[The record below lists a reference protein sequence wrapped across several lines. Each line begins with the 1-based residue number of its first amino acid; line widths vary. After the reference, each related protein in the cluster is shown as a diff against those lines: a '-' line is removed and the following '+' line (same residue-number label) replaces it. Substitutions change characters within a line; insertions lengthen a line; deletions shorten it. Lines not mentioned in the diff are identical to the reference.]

1 MRRIQ
6 PRSSAVLSEN
16 RSGAAGNFTSDD
28 GLPAVVY
35 HYQHPNTEKFSGK
48 KCYSC
53 DMDKNSRVARLL
65 EIEREKQKALF
76 AMSGDIIFDYDLE
89 KD

>member
-1 MRRIQ
+1 MKIAPSLPEILQ
-6 PRSSAVLSEN
+6 
-16 RSGAAGNFTSDD
+16 SDD
-28 GLPAVVY
+28 GLPAVIY

-76 AMSGDIIFDYDLE
+76 AMSGDIFLMLI
-89 KD
+89 

>member
-1 MRRIQ
+1 
-6 PRSSAVLSEN
+6 
-16 RSGAAGNFTSDD
+16 
-28 GLPAVVY
+28 
-35 HYQHPNTEKFSGK
+35 
-48 KCYSC
+48 
-53 DMDKNSRVARLL
+53 MDKNSRVARLL